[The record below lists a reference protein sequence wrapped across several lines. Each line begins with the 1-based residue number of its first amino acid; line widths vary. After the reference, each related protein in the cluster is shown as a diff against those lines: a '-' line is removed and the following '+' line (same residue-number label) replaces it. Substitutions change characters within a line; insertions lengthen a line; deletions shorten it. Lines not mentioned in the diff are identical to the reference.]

1 MQYRFEGQF
10 LRKVGRRNGAKQQYQ
25 CSRNQSGADWVQR
38 CTGFYIPVY
47 HIKITSH
54 QNSPQNE
61 GVFPVQIVAD
71 NGKIRCKPPV
81 SFDKKDGISRNNN
94 ISYQVKHNAKIP
106 LQINLQKSSIPECK
120 RYRVKFL

>member
-1 MQYRFEGQF
+1 MKKRFKRHLLRQIGGSDGTKKQDKRRGNQEGSFWF
-10 LRKVGRRNGAKQQYQ
+10 LFHKPD
-25 CSRNQSGADWVQR
+25 SGAERVVEIR
-38 CTGFYIPVY
+38 
-47 HIKITSH
+47 SH

-94 ISYQVKHNAKIP
+94 ISYQVKQNAKIP